1 MRKNLIIH
9 NGNISIGGQ
18 EKMLIELLKL
28 LNSEKYNILLLIE
41 ENNGIRNDYINEI
54 PSWVEYKFLTSE
66 KFMKKLENTKKNRN
80 FISKFYYSILLK
92 RKKKI
97 AMKNMEKYLGFADII
112 IDYDMGLLRYL
123 HKLKITGKKLVGWC
137 HLGEGERL
145 KNKRKQ
151 QNLEKY
157 NYIVTLNEVMK
168 QGFEKNTSNPKILKI
183 YNFMDFSL
191 IREKSKMPLE
201 KKYGKYIISIGS
213 LTKVKNHQLLIKSF
227 AKLKKAE
234 KIEEKLII
242 LGEGKERKNL
252 ENLIETLGMKEEVL
266 LLGKIKDPY
275 NYLLNS
281 ELFVL
286 PSKLEGMPLT
296 LLEALS
302 LDKMV
307 IATKN
312 CGSDEVL
319 QYKYGVSIDEDEN
332 ELAKTI
338 EFYLKNR
345 DEREKFEKIASER
358 IKDFERENI
367 KTVIER
373 FIDTL

>member
-1 MRKNLIIH
+1 MKKNLIIH

-28 LNSEKYNILLLIE
+28 LSPEKYNILLLIE
-41 ENNGIRNDYINEI
+41 ENNGVRNDYINEI
-54 PSWVEYKFLTSE
+54 PSWVEYKFLTTE
-66 KFMKKLENTKKNRN
+66 KFMQRLENAKRNKN

-97 AMKNMEKYLGFADII
+97 AIKNMEKYLGFADII

-123 HKLKITGKKLVGWC
+123 HKLKIVGKTLVGWC

-168 QGFEKNTSNPKILKI
+168 QGFEKNTSVPQILKI

-191 IREKSKMPLE
+191 IREKSKIPMQ
-201 KKYGKYIISIGS
+201 KDYGDFIISIGS
-213 LTKVKNHQLLIKSF
+213 LTKVKNHQLLIRSF
-227 AKLKKAE
+227 SLLKKDR
-234 KIEEKLII
+234 KIKEKLII
-242 LGEGKERKNL
+242 LGEGKERENL
-252 ENLIETLGMKEEVL
+252 ERLINELGMRDEIL

-281 ELFVL
+281 KLFVL

-302 LDKMV
+302 LNKMI

-312 CGSDEVL
+312 CGSDEIL
-319 QYKYGVSIDEDEN
+319 QYKYGVSVDEDEK
-332 ELAKTI
+332 EMAKTI
-338 EFYLKNR
+338 EFYLRNK

-358 IKDFERENI
+358 IKDFEREKI
-367 KTVIER
+367 KIVIEK